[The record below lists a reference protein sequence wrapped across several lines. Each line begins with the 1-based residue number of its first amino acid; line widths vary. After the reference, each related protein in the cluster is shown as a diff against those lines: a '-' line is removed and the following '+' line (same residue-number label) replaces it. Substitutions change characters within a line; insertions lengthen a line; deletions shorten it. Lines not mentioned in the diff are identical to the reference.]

1 MRKGVSGEGICPI
14 KILTIY
20 ALYREVF
27 FIYLFIYIQIY
38 INLYIFIYK

>member
-20 ALYREVF
+20 ALYREIF
-27 FIYLFIYIQIY
+27 YLFIYIQTNIYKFIY
-38 INLYIFIYK
+38 IYI